1 VLYSAAV
8 NEVTSPSLAFELIGA
23 LQSVVAPLEA
33 ALEPLGLSL
42 PKLRLLT
49 KLADA
54 GEPVPLRTLAE
65 YSACVRSNITQLMD
79 RLEADKLV
87 VRVDDPQDRRSV
99 RAELTAEGR
108 KRHAA
113 GLRVLRQAERELA
126 SRLPE
131 RDRESLLRV
140 LGSLRDSG

>member
-1 VLYSAAV
+1 V
-8 NEVTSPSLAFELIGA
+8 NEVGPPSLAFELIGA
-23 LQSVVAPLEA
+23 LQSVVGRLDD

-42 PKLRLLT
+42 PKLRLLS

-65 YSACVRSNITQLMD
+65 YSACVRSNITQLVD

-87 VRVDDPQDRRSV
+87 VRVDDPQDRRSI

-140 LGSLRDSG
+140 LGSLRESC